1 MIQDRIRFL
10 FFAKSRSI
18 RKNYQKLNL
27 LGFFP
32 SLFYKYPIEQFF
44 RWKINSNINK
54 INKIIKKK
62 PTLIIFFY
70 LHTNYIL
77 V

>member
-10 FFAKSRSI
+10 FFVKSRSI

-32 SLFYKYPIEQFF
+32 NLFYKYPIEQLLSLE
-44 RWKINSNINK
+44 N
-54 INKIIKKK
+54 
-62 PTLIIFFY
+62 
-70 LHTNYIL
+70 
-77 V
+77 

>member
-32 SLFYKYPIEQFF
+32 SLFYKYPIEQSSFAE
-44 RWKINSNINK
+44 KLI
-54 INKIIKKK
+54 
-62 PTLIIFFY
+62 PTLIKLIK
-70 LHTNYIL
+70 L
-77 V
+77 

>member
-32 SLFYKYPIEQFF
+32 SLFYKYPIEQPSFAG
-44 RWKINSNINK
+44 KLI
-54 INKIIKKK
+54 
-62 PTLIIFFY
+62 PTLIKLIK
-70 LHTNYIL
+70 L
-77 V
+77 